1 MRVGQLFTEYFL
13 KEGIK
18 NTPDYKL
25 IERDENYKKN
35 LSQLLE
41 EIENIYN
48 NFKKRKSPDEADTE
62 DDLIRP
68 ILDRLG
74 FFYVRQKSPQKGTRT
89 DIPDFILFSNKKD
102 REEFNKAPSNNKP
115 WTKPICILEGKRF
128 ERMLDKKDIKDII
141 DPSVPS
147 SQILRYMTS
156 IEIASNGKILW
167 GILTNG
173 RIWRLYYYRYTPR
186 SEGHLEIDFE
196 QIFKTDL
203 FSSNNIELFKIFY
216 LFFRKEAFITT
227 NYRPH
232 KTFLE
237 IALEEGKRWEE
248 RVTEDLKER
257 IFSDIFREIAQG
269 FIKDA
274 EKKGLNIDDNF
285 LKEIYD
291 NTLIFLY
298 RLLFIFYAEDRNL
311 LPVTNEKYKNY
322 SLLKIRDDIEKEI
335 EENKTLSETA
345 TTYWDKLK
353 SLFRIINEGDKP
365 LNVPP
370 YNGGL
375 FDPNSHSFLENFS
388 IPDKYLVPAL
398 DRLSR
403 DYSYTPLHRINYRDL
418 SVRELGSIYEGL
430 LEFKL
435 KIADKDLKII
445 KEKGKE
451 VYKPAE
457 RGDTIK
463 VKKGEVYLTN
473 DKSERKATG
482 SYYTPDYIVQ
492 YIVKNTIEP
501 VIQEKIKKFK
511 GKIRELKTSYKYKS
525 QSSKWKNAQLK
536 KHDLFEDILSIK
548 ILDPAMGSGHF
559 LVGAVDYLADRI
571 LELLPEY
578 SNQKYFGNY
587 NYISPLEEKLEEI
600 REGIIENLERIGC
613 LLYTS
618 PSPRD

>member
-285 LKEIYD
+285 LKEIKEELEYGVSLD
-291 NTLIFLY
+291 DDPAAY
-298 RLLFIFYAEDRNL
+298 YAEADL
-311 LPVTNEKYKNY
+311 W
-322 SLLKIRDDIEKEI
+322 DDI
-335 EENKTLSETA
+335 
-345 TTYWDKLK
+345 
-353 SLFRIINEGDKP
+353 
-365 LNVPP
+365 
-370 YNGGL
+370 
-375 FDPNSHSFLENFS
+375 
-388 IPDKYLVPAL
+388 
-398 DRLSR
+398 
-403 DYSYTPLHRINYRDL
+403 
-418 SVRELGSIYEGL
+418 
-430 LEFKL
+430 
-435 KIADKDLKII
+435 
-445 KEKGKE
+445 
-451 VYKPAE
+451 AE
-457 RGDTIK
+457 Q
-463 VKKGEVYLTN
+463 L
-473 DKSERKATG
+473 
-482 SYYTPDYIVQ
+482 
-492 YIVKNTIEP
+492 
-501 VIQEKIKKFK
+501 
-511 GKIRELKTSYKYKS
+511 RELK
-525 QSSKWKNAQLK
+525 QSFGDYNKEIDELINESEQKADYYRYVVVDYEAEEPEETYYYSEPEKRYIE
-536 KHDLFEDILSIK
+536 HIDISRIFEDL
-548 ILDPAMGSGHF
+548 
-559 LVGAVDYLADRI
+559 
-571 LELLPEY
+571 
-578 SNQKYFGNY
+578 
-587 NYISPLEEKLEEI
+587 
-600 REGIIENLERIGC
+600 
-613 LLYTS
+613 
-618 PSPRD
+618 